1 MTKLTKKELSN
12 VQLRSWMYQWQ
23 SFNYESMQATGFTQ
37 AIGPALEKIYAGNDE
52 LIAEKMVKYLAF
64 YNTENTM
71 SQIIMG
77 ACLAIE
83 ETEAEGCTDVSLGI
97 RTGLMGPFAGLGD
110 SLFKVSCKV
119 ILGSLIGYMALDGNA
134 WLGLLLGVLVQ
145 IVGFYIIKFKFFW
158 MGYNQGTAFITSK
171 QDQIKAL
178 TNAAVVLG
186 LTVVGCMIPSTVK
199 VSIKT
204 VFAYGEASQTI
215 QAILDSIFPFL
226 LPVVVTALVYWGL
239 GLKRMTTVK
248 MVWII
253 IIVATI
259 LTFFQIL

>member
-1 MTKLTKKELSN
+1 MSKLTKKDVQK

-23 SFNYESMQATGFTQ
+23 SFSYEAMQATGFTQ
-37 AIGPALEKIYAGNDE
+37 AIGPAIEKIYEGNDDV
-52 LIAEKMVKYLAF
+52 IADKLQKYLAF

-83 ETEAEGCTDVSLGI
+83 ETESDAATDIAIGI

-110 SLFKVSCKV
+110 SLFKISTKV
-119 ILGSLIGYMALDGNA
+119 ILSSLVGYMALDGSAFGLVLAFLVNIVA
-134 WLGLLLGVLVQ
+134 FYCIKYYFFWLG
-145 IVGFYIIKFKFFW
+145 YRE
-158 MGYNQGTAFITSK
+158 GTAFITTK

-178 TNAAVVLG
+178 TNAATVLG

-199 VSIKT
+199 LQVIFEYVNGDAAQS
-204 VFAYGEASQTI
+204 I

-226 LPVVVTALVYWGL
+226 LPICATVLVYLGL
-239 GLKRMTTVK
+239 GMKKLTTVK
-248 MVWII
+248 MVWTI
-253 IIVATI
+253 IIVAVL
-259 LTFFQIL
+259 LTFFHII